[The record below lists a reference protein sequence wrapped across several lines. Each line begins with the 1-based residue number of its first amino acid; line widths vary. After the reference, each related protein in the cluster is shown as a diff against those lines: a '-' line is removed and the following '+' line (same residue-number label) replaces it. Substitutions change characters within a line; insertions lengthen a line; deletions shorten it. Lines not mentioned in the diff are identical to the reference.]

1 MPKSSSRKGLPLD
14 DEALEWTKEQ
24 WNEYTSSQSFI
35 DTYVDG
41 AEVNISTLIADIGPK
56 KYLALMENGT
66 YLVSFKDKVIHSKTR
81 KGMEILGK
89 ALRRGELSIRKLSEA
104 DIIAGNKADDLIQD
118 AITIAGEYLEPNADW
133 DDDSYAAA
141 MLWAPDQWRECIRYS
156 NFRKH
161 FVRGGVVQ
169 LPKLKKSGMPE
180 ELMNRMIDRALNLV
194 RVENQVIDAD
204 TDEGVILLEKA
215 LAEGKVSL
223 SRMIEAEVFTRQEA
237 INLHQEAVHFAENNL
252 HGSAQ
257 WAEDQRKV
265 VIPWI
270 PEQWDA
276 FVDSV
281 AFDEFV
287 EEGFVNIPALKTVMG
302 SDMVD
307 LLLDKVHTLV
317 EVDSRIVHS
326 TTKEGRAHLLRA
338 ITNGKILLQT
348 LVRAG
353 FLHASEV
360 EGKLEEAR
368 KIAKACFQKGA
379 RWDSLSERDAM
390 KWSPDEW
397 DAAINCINFAER
409 FTKKGVVQKDAFTG
423 LMSEALYGRMVQ
435 RSSYLVQLGT
445 DVVDVRT
452 REGRDVAEA
461 SLWEG
466 NISVRMGLVLNLITR
481 AQADELYEQ
490 AREVARRNIQKG
502 KKWSK
507 EDIELAKSWSPD
519 QWQQAL
525 EATNFSIIFTDDGK
539 VNRDRAVV
547 AMTPELFDIMVERT
561 HAFIRVGSTIYDGF
575 TKKGYDT
582 LNRMNLL

>member
-1 MPKSSSRKGLPLD
+1 MPESSSDKGPSPGD
-14 DEALEWTKEQ
+14 KALEWTKEQ
-24 WNEYTSSQSFI
+24 WNDFTDDSSFI
-35 DTYVDG
+35 ERYVRG
-41 AEVNISTLIADIGPK
+41 AEVNIDQLVSDIGPK
-56 KYLALMENGT
+56 LYMALMEKCT
-66 YLVSFKDKVIHSKTR
+66 HLVSYKDKVIHSNTR
-81 KGMEILGK
+81 IGMEILGK
-89 ALRRGELSIRKLSEA
+89 ALRRGELPIRMLSDA
-104 DIIAGNKADDLIQD
+104 DIIAGDRADDLIQD
-118 AITIAGEYLEPNADW
+118 AITIAGEFLEPNVEW

-169 LPKLKKSGMPE
+169 ILKLKKSGMPE
-180 ELMNRMIDRALNLV
+180 ELMNRMINRALNLV
-194 RVENQVIDAD
+194 RVENEVIDAD

-215 LAEGKVSL
+215 LAEGKVTL

-252 HGSAQ
+252 HSKTQ
-257 WAEDQRKV
+257 WTEEQRKV

-276 FVDSV
+276 FVDNV
-281 AFDEFV
+281 VFDEFV
-287 EEGFVNIPALKTVMG
+287 EEGFVNIPSLKTVMG
-302 SDMVD
+302 PDMVD

-338 ITNGKILLQT
+338 IKNGKILLHT

-353 FLHASEV
+353 FLHATEV
-360 EGKLEEAR
+360 EGKLREAE

-397 DAAINCINFAER
+397 DAAISCIKFSDR
-409 FTKKGVVQKDAFTG
+409 FTKNGLVQKDAFTG
-423 LMSEALYGRMVQ
+423 LMSDALYMRMVQ
-435 RSSYLVQLGT
+435 RSTYLVQLGA

-452 REGRDVAEA
+452 GEGREIAETK
-461 SLWEG
+461 LWEG
-466 NISVRMGLVLNLITR
+466 NISVHMGLILNLITR
-481 AQADELYEQ
+481 AQADELFEQ

-502 KKWSK
+502 KKWTK
-507 EDIELAKSWSPD
+507 EDRELAKSWSSD

-525 EATNFSIIFTDDGK
+525 EATNFSAIFTDEGK
-539 VNRDRAVV
+539 VNRDRTIV

-561 HAFIRVGSTIYDGF
+561 HAFVRVGSTIYDGF

-582 LNRMNLL
+582 LNRMNML